1 MKRDEWSE
9 YIWEENSSTQN
20 GDAPLA
26 EKGEVV
32 NIRQITV
39 EHKNKMCVSVFG
51 VCFWTRCSAV
61 QQRVQEKEGSIFD
74 ASKAAQSLDGGR
86 GR

>member
-39 EHKNKMCVSVFG
+39 EHKNKMCVSVCG
-51 VCFWTRCSAV
+51 V
-61 QQRVQEKEGSIFD
+61 RVWSLLLD
-74 ASKAAQSLDGGR
+74 TLLRRAAAR
-86 GR
+86 V

>member
-39 EHKNKMCVSVFG
+39 EHKNKMCISVC
-51 VCFWTRCSAV
+51 VRVWSLLLDTLL
-61 QQRVQEKEGSIFD
+61 QQRVIKKRKGPFFE
-74 ASKAAQSLDGGR
+74 ASKA
-86 GR
+86 